1 MQLAAQRNAAA
12 ADSKKIMIIEPRIRG
27 FICTTAHP
35 IGCARNVADQ
45 IGYVLRQGE
54 LPECPKRVA
63 VLGCSTGYGLATRIA
78 ATFPGGADTIGVSLE
93 REPTETKTGS
103 AGWYNNRAFEA
114 QARGIGRPA
123 LTLEGDAFSD
133 TMKST
138 LIDAVRERFGQL
150 DLLVYSMAA
159 PARTDP
165 DTGQTYRS
173 AIKPLGEPVQIKTL
187 NTETGEVF
195 ETSLAPA
202 SEQETAA
209 TVAVMGGEDWKRW
222 VDQLRDAGVLTPG
235 FRTLNYTYI
244 GSELTWPIY
253 WKGTLGRAKADL
265 DQKAEEIRG
274 LLGEDAARIV
284 ALKAV
289 VTQASSAIPAVP
301 LYGTVLF
308 KVMKGLGLHEGCV
321 EQIDRLFRTRLG
333 RNADLDEVGRL
344 RLDDWELSAKVQAE
358 VSQRWPLLTTETL
371 VDLADLAEYRAQFLR
386 LFGFGVEGVDY
397 SLDVDPRRV
406 TA

>member
-1 MQLAAQRNAAA
+1 
-12 ADSKKIMIIEPRIRG
+12 MIIEPRIRG

-35 IGCARNVADQ
+35 VGCAQNVADQ
-45 IGYVLRQGE
+45 IDYVLGQGE
-54 LPECPKRVA
+54 LADCPKRVA

-78 ATFPGGADTIGVSLE
+78 ATFAGSADTIGVSLE
-93 REPTETKTGS
+93 REPTETRTAS

-114 QARGIGRPA
+114 RSAAIGRPA

-133 TMKST
+133 AMKAT
-138 LIDAVRERFGQL
+138 FIEAVRERFGQL
-150 DLLVYSMAA
+150 DLVVYSMAS
-159 PARTDP
+159 PVRTDP
-165 DTGQTYRS
+165 ETGQTYRS
-173 AIKPLGEPVQIKTL
+173 VLKPLGEPVQIKTL
-187 NTETGEVF
+187 NTETGEVSDV
-195 ETSLAPA
+195 TLAPA
-202 SEQETAA
+202 SDEEAAA
-209 TVAVMGGEDWKRW
+209 TVAVMGGDDWKRW
-222 VDQLRDAGVLTPG
+222 IDQLNDAGVLASG

-253 WKGTLGRAKADL
+253 WNGTLGRAKADI
-265 DQKAEEIRG
+265 DQKAEAIRG

-289 VTQASSAIPAVP
+289 VTQASSAIPAIP

-308 KVMKGLGLHEGCV
+308 KVMKELGLHEGCV

-333 RNADLDEVGRL
+333 RNADLDEAGRL

-358 VSQRWPLLTTETL
+358 VLRRWPLLTTETL
-371 VDLADLAEYRAQFLR
+371 EALADLAEYRTQFLR
-386 LFGFGVEGVDY
+386 LFGFGVGGVDY
-397 SLDVDPRRV
+397 GLDVDPRGV